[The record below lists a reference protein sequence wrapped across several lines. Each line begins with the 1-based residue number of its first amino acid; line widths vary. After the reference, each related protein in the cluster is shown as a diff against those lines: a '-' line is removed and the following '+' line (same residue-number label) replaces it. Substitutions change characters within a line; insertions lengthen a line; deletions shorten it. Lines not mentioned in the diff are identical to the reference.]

1 MSTTQRDYYEVLGI
15 ERTAGEAEIK
25 RAFRGLARA
34 LHPDVSA
41 EPDAEAR
48 FREVVE
54 AYEVL
59 SKPEAR
65 ELYDRYGHAGLRGG
79 GFTPGTFDLGSLSD
93 LFSAFFGDDLF
104 GAARRQTRG
113 ADIAAEVEID
123 LVEAAHGAARD
134 VPFQVA
140 VPCARCGG
148 DGAEP
153 GTAPSTCPTC
163 GGAGR
168 LQQVSSSV
176 FGQFGRT
183 QTCPRR
189 GGA

>member
-1 MSTTQRDYYEVLGI
+1 MASTQRDYYELLGVS
-15 ERTAGEAEIK
+15 RTAAEAEIK
-25 RAFRGLARA
+25 KAFRRQARE

-79 GFTPGTFDLGSLSD
+79 GFTPTSFDLGSLSD
-93 LFSAFFGDDLF
+93 LFAAFFGDDLF
-104 GAARRQTRG
+104 GVSSRSRRARG
-113 ADIAAEVEID
+113 ADVAAQIEIE
-123 LVEAAHGAARD
+123 LAEAAAGTKRE
-134 VPFQVA
+134 VPFPVS
-140 VPCARCGG
+140 VPCTTCRSS
-148 DGAEP
+148 GAEP
-153 GTAPSTCPTC
+153 GTEPATCPAC

-168 LQQVSSSV
+168 LEHVSRTA
-176 FGQFGRT
+176 FGEFIRT
-183 QTCPRR
+183 Q
-189 GGA
+189 